1 MKNYIKVKALR
12 FLLKLLV
19 AGAWLGKS
27 SKNVAKKKYSI
38 LFGETNADINVY
50 RPKEN
55 GELPVIV
62 YCHGGGFVIGDV
74 SAYDPICRDLSEK
87 LGVVVVSVNYRLAP
101 EHPFPAASDDCLSGL
116 SWTID
121 NAQMLGIDRDRVF
134 VAGDSAGGNLAAV
147 TAIRAAQHYPEAL
160 RGQILIY
167 PMADHYSSDMASYS
181 KYAKGY
187 GLTRDLLI
195 WFWDQYLQGAN
206 ADDPIASPLRSEQ
219 LSALPP
225 ALIMTAECDP
235 LCDEGEAY
243 AERLQASGVKVQYS
257 KYEGQLHG
265 FFGTIGPV
273 EAHKKGV
280 AEISSWLREI

>member
-12 FLLKLLV
+12 LLAKFII
-19 AGAWLGKS
+19 AGSWLGKT
-27 SKNVAKKKYSI
+27 SKNISKKKYS
-38 LFGETNADINVY
+38 LLSGETNIDVNVY
-50 RPKEN
+50 RPKEK

-62 YCHGGGFVIGDV
+62 YYHGGGFVIGDV
-74 SAYDPICRDLSEK
+74 SAYDPVCRDLSEK
-87 LGVVVVSVNYRLAP
+87 LGVVVVSINYRLAP

-116 SWTID
+116 IWTID
-121 NAQMLGIDRDRVF
+121 NAQMLGVDSDRIF

-147 TAIRAAQHYPEAL
+147 TAIRARQRHPKAL

-167 PMADHYSSDMASYS
+167 PMADHYSSDRASYS
-181 KYAKGY
+181 QYAKGY

-206 ADDPIASPLRSEQ
+206 VDDPNASPLRSEQ
-219 LSALPP
+219 LSELPP
-225 ALIMTAECDP
+225 ALIMTAEYDP

-257 KYEGQLHG
+257 MYDGQKHG
-265 FFGTIGPV
+265 FFGTIGPA
-273 EAHKKGV
+273 EAHKKGL
-280 AEISSWLREI
+280 AEISTWLHES